1 MSEERA
7 RFYIA
12 EIILAMKDLHS
23 RNIIYRDLKPD
34 NVVIC
39 NDGHISLIDFGM
51 AKTEI
56 SEVQRGA
63 KTFCGSVMY
72 LAPEML
78 KKVGHG
84 QALDWYLL
92 GVLLYEMLVGQTP
105 YFSTNKDQLFN
116 NILYG
121 KLKLPKSISGE
132 VRSLLIALLSRN
144 PSKRLGSTPGEQGA
158 MEIMRH
164 PFFEGIDWH
173 ALYNREYF
181 QSAGYWPEPPK
192 YTIED
197 YQDAF
202 PDSQLSNQQIS
213 KLYSGED
220 TDEEIEQEALE
231 IEQQLGLHDDDQG
244 DGGSGGPGGQ
254 ADAPGQ
260 VRDAIVSQESRRQ
273 KEKQRAEIRKR
284 AVAEHHRKATLY
296 YKYVD
301 GWDFSRPSSDLG
313 SIEEA
318 DFGGLNPA
326 NDLLYPEVKKDEKAA
341 EQSRPRLLEQL
352 HEIERS
358 SSQRGSH

>member
-1 MSEERA
+1 MAMKTLSKKNNLEDSWLRYVKTERDVLAYSNNPFIVKLRHAFQTRKKLFLVIDFCPGGDLETLLTQEQGPLPEARA

-12 EIILAMKDLHS
+12 EIILAMKDLHA

-121 KLKLPKSISGE
+121 KLKLPKSISSE

-144 PSKRLGSTPGEQGA
+144 PSKRLGATPGERGA
-158 MEIMRH
+158 LEIMRH
-164 PFFEGIDWH
+164 PFFEGIDWQ
-173 ALYNREYF
+173 ALYNREYHDTV
-181 QSAGYWPEPPK
+181 GYWPVPPK
-192 YTIED
+192 YTVDD
-197 YQDAF
+197 YQEAF
-202 PDSQLSNQQIS
+202 PDSQLSSSQIA

-220 TDEEIEQEALE
+220 TDEEIE
-231 IEQQLGLHDDDQG
+231 
-244 DGGSGGPGGQ
+244 
-254 ADAPGQ
+254 
-260 VRDAIVSQESRRQ
+260 
-273 KEKQRAEIRKR
+273 
-284 AVAEHHRKATLY
+284 
-296 YKYVD
+296 
-301 GWDFSRPSSDLG
+301 
-313 SIEEA
+313 
-318 DFGGLNPA
+318 
-326 NDLLYPEVKKDEKAA
+326 
-341 EQSRPRLLEQL
+341 
-352 HEIERS
+352 
-358 SSQRGSH
+358 